1 MWESMPSV
9 YYVQDPEKEAKRI
22 YANFPTTSLL
32 QKNDPK
38 KPTLV
43 VRERVTYVNS
53 WGHQMI
59 CFEVEILPPRDME
72 QPHPE

>member
-1 MWESMPSV
+1 MWQSMPKI
-9 YYVQDPEKEAKRI
+9 YYTQDPKREAKRI
-22 YANFPTTSLL
+22 GANIPSILR
-32 QKNDPK
+32 KSDPK

-43 VRERVTYVNS
+43 VRERVTFVDS

-59 CFEVEILPPRDME
+59 CFEVEIFPPRDMQ